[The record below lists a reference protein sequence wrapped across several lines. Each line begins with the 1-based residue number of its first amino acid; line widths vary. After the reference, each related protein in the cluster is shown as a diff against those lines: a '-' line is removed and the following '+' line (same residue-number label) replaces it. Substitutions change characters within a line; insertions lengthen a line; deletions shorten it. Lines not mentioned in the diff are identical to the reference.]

1 MAASTDPQPALVLLV
16 TGNDPALARA
26 IHGEGAVVARAPN
39 GQFAVDIARE
49 TNPDVIVIDANLP
62 DMPGLDACRLLRADP
77 VIGRMVPI
85 LIAVRDQP
93 SPGER
98 VDALR
103 AGVWDFVRLVD
114 DPAEAA
120 LKIRAY
126 THARRSISEQTGTS
140 GLLEPETGL
149 HTGAG
154 LARCA
159 QEIGALMV
167 RLREAFACV
176 VVEWDQA
183 PTGADAAVIIARA
196 ARSSDVVGKL
206 SATRCG
212 ILAPATNHAGA
223 VRLAT
228 RVAGAVRHELDVH
241 ANALGLTQTSP
252 RLLIGYDA
260 VANAGY
266 APFNPM
272 SLIAHAS
279 QALSAGTPEPE
290 YLWVRRHE
298 PATPAGISSIK
309 PGSTLS

>member
-1 MAASTDPQPALVLLV
+1 MTSSGDPQPALVLLV

-26 IHGEGAVVARAPN
+26 IHSEGAVVARAPN
-39 GQFAVDIARE
+39 GQSAVDIARE
-49 TNPDVIVIDANLP
+49 ASPDVIVIDASLP

-85 LIAVRDQP
+85 LIAVRDKP
-93 SPGER
+93 SPDER

-114 DPAEAA
+114 APAEAA

-126 THARRSISEQTGTS
+126 THARRNISEQAGS
-140 GLLEPETGL
+140 SLLEPETGL

-154 LARCA
+154 LARSA

-183 PTGADAAVIIARA
+183 PPGADAAVIIARA

-241 ANALGLTQTSP
+241 ANALGLPQVSP
-252 RLLIGYDA
+252 RLLVGYDA

-279 QALSAGTPEPE
+279 LALSTGTPEPE

-298 PATPAGISSIK
+298 PAVTAGVPLIK